1 MPSFATA
8 PALVIVGFMMMQQVT
23 KIDFE
28 DLSEAIPAFIAMI
41 AMPFLYSISAGI
53 SFGVI
58 SYVAINLALGKR
70 QKISPLMYALAV
82 IFILKYVL
90 LHS

>member
-1 MPSFATA
+1 
-8 PALVIVGFMMMQQVT
+8 
-23 KIDFE
+23 
-28 DLSEAIPAFIAMI
+28 MI